1 MIIIMIMIFPN
12 TEKSENT
19 YSVKKKTNPKQ
30 TSNNNNTNTHKG
42 LQRFFISL
50 EGREMNKCL
59 EEKSG

>member
-1 MIIIMIMIFPN
+1 MIMIFPN

-30 TSNNNNTNTHKG
+30 TSNNNINTHKD
-42 LQRFFISL
+42 LQRFFISP

-59 EEKSG
+59 KAKSG